1 MKMNTAKR
9 KNIKDEKWYWKYM
22 EEYFGISKGGKNDI
36 SLSQNNDFD
45 FEHCV
50 NTDISDLDEKT
61 CKEIREA
68 IESNYESEP
77 LNL

>member
-1 MKMNTAKR
+1 MNTAKR

-22 EEYFGISKGGKNDI
+22 EEHFGISKEGKVESLLQEENSNDEYEEVD
-36 SLSQNNDFD
+36 LY
-45 FEHCV
+45 
-50 NTDISDLDEKT
+50 DLDEKT
-61 CKEIREA
+61 REEIREA